1 MGVTNRNM
9 VQMVESGLKCE
20 RTFQKIFFVPP
31 DIPIRRAGL
40 VFHATDVS
48 TALKY
53 ELGAGNCKADCSL
66 LQQKRSSSQISAHN
80 IY

>member
-9 VQMVESGLKCE
+9 VQMVESRLKCE
-20 RTFQKIFFVPP
+20 RTFQKIFLCPP
-31 DIPIRRAGL
+31 TFPSDELASYS
-40 VFHATDVS
+40 DVS